1 MVDSCNSSV
10 IIVMRTCLGSDT
22 WESVR
27 LSDDLIVLGVIFIM
41 EIEIIMVY
49 ARGAYPC
56 LEKKPVLHYICLLQL
71 RLTAL
76 SDLLKSTYSFG

>member
-1 MVDSCNSSV
+1 
-10 IIVMRTCLGSDT
+10 MRTCLGSDS

-56 LEKKPVLHYICLLQL
+56 LKKKPVLHYICLLQL